1 MYTTAT
7 KVNALVTT
15 TLPVDDYIEEV
26 SRFIDN
32 EIGYKLG
39 FIFGSATKDLYF
51 DGSGTNDTFLGLSI
65 LKDHG
70 DIEMDGIII
79 EPVEYPL
86 NEEYTNWLKYKF
98 TGGNGNLKIND
109 AKVGRY
115 VIDWATPANHTLPA
129 DITRACTAL
138 VVSLIKKD
146 EAKKQNSGIVASE
159 TIGSYA
165 ISFDTT
171 DKPES
176 SIMQALNIINN
187 YKAINI
193 A

>member
-15 TLPVDDYIEEV
+15 TLPIDDYIEEV
-26 SRFIDN
+26 SRFIDK

-39 FIFGSATKDLYF
+39 FTFGSPTKNLFF

-70 DIEMDGIII
+70 DIEMDGIVI
-79 EPVEYPL
+79 EPTEYPL
-86 NEEYTNWLKYKF
+86 NEDYTNWLKYKF
-98 TGGNGNLKIND
+98 TGGNGNIKING

-115 VIDWATPANHTLPA
+115 VIDWTTPTNHTLPA

-146 EAKKQNSGIVASE
+146 EAKKQNSGIVSSE
-159 TIGSYA
+159 TIGSYS
-165 ISFDTT
+165 ISFDTSE
-171 DKPES
+171 KPEAS
-176 SIMQALNIINN
+176 VMSALNIISN